1 MNRLENSTKKPKFP
15 KFVGHLYSNGLD
27 VKTFTEILNNK
38 GHEYKYASVL
48 RKINGTTKLDYDDIV
63 IFSEVL
69 GVDETIFFN

>member
-1 MNRLENSTKKPKFP
+1 M
-15 KFVGHLYSNGLD
+15 
-27 VKTFTEILNNK
+27 FTEILNNK
-38 GHEYKYASVL
+38 GYEYKYASVL